1 MPAPAACP
9 NQCLFSRA
17 PIELW
22 MLRFTSSAFNEW
34 FVTTQIDHILRSLY
48 SWNYEWLRFMRFLR
62 VIPSHCYQTCLNFLT
77 LYTRYILCN
86 SGMQTTI
93 LFTSFRPYTES
104 QETKKAET
112 LGFISL
118 FWKQNSLRN
127 ISSQLYD
134 LVKLFC
140 CFRNKHWWWLL
151 RLQLGITHPQL
162 FTVSDVSWIV

>member
-1 MPAPAACP
+1 MNSATLETVA
-9 NQCLFSRA
+9 QCQLLLPVLISVFFSRA

-48 SWNYEWLRFMRFLR
+48 SWNYEWLRFMRFSR
-62 VIPSHCYQTCLNFLT
+62 VIPSSHCYQTCLNFLT
-77 LYTRYILCN
+77 LYTRCILCN

-140 CFRNKHWWWLL
+140 SVGTNIGGDYCVF
-151 RLQLGITHPQL
+151 
-162 FTVSDVSWIV
+162 SWE